1 METTEKIETE
11 TMSLMDKKA
20 NDLTVGD
27 VLKAN
32 LIVTAAI
39 VAVPIVVGGTV
50 TGVKKLAAL
59 YQERKARKLDSTET
73 TDTE

>member
-1 METTEKIETE
+1 
-11 TMSLMDKKA
+11 
-20 NDLTVGD
+20 
-27 VLKAN
+27 
-32 LIVTAAI
+32 VTAAI